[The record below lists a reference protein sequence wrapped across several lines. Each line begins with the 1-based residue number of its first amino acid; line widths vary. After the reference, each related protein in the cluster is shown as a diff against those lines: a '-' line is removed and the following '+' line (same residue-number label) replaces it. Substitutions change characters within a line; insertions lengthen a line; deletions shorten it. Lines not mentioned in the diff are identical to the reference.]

1 MFSINQE
8 NKRNDEKVV
17 RATLALA
24 ANGEQKTEASKT
36 ELPNLLI
43 GRSLDRKATLASEV
57 TKVTINGDLFRSDE
71 PG

>member
-43 GRSLDRKATLASEV
+43 GQSLDRKATLASEV